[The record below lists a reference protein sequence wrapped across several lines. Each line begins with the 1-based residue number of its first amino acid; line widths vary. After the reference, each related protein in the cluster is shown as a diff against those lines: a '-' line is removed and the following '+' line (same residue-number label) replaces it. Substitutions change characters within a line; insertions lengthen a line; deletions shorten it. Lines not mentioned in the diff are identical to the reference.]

1 MDIDA
6 EAQKIR
12 QLFEFDKITRK
23 EARSMLDHLDTLAV
37 CEALAKEGPFIAP
50 PIVN

>member
-12 QLFEFDKITRK
+12 QLFECGLITRK
-23 EARSMLDHLDTLAV
+23 EARRMLDHLDTFAV
-37 CEALAKEGPFIAP
+37 CEALKEATYKAP
-50 PIVN
+50 PIVS

>member
-23 EARSMLDHLDTLAV
+23 EARQMLDHLDTLAV
-37 CEALAKEGPFIAP
+37 CEALAKKGPFVAP
-50 PIVN
+50 PIIS

>member
-1 MDIDA
+1 MNIDA

-23 EARSMLDHLDTLAV
+23 EARQMLDRLDTLAV
-37 CEALAKEGPFIAP
+37 CEALAKPGAFIP
-50 PIVN
+50 PPRIT

>member
-12 QLFEFDKITRK
+12 ELFEFNKITRK
-23 EARSMLDHLDTLAV
+23 EASQMLDRLDTLAV
-37 CEALAKEGPFIAP
+37 CEALKEATYKAP
-50 PIVN
+50 PIVS

>member
-12 QLFEFDKITRK
+12 QLFEFNKITRK
-23 EARSMLDHLDTLAV
+23 EARQMLDRLDTLAV
-37 CEALAKEGPFIAP
+37 CEALAKEGPFIPP
-50 PIVN
+50 PIIT

>member
-23 EARSMLDHLDTLAV
+23 EARRMLDQLDTFAV
-37 CEALAKEGPFIAP
+37 CEALKEATYKAP
-50 PIVN
+50 PIVS

>member
-23 EARSMLDHLDTLAV
+23 EARQMLDDLDHLAV
-37 CEALAKEGPFIAP
+37 CEALAKEGPFIPP
-50 PIVN
+50 PIIA